1 MTEHPILYRKRLI
14 PDECILLKDDII
26 LSCDSHHIVT
36 KWKALKPKK
45 DLHHGFSCYFLDD
58 HIKIS
63 QFRAEDDTF
72 LYWYC
77 DIVDYVIDE
86 EHDCVTSVDLCI
98 DVVIYPDKSYRVL
111 DLDELAQMQE
121 VGKLT
126 DVMLSTALRT
136 TDRLLQKI
144 YNGEFEEYCSF
155 FSFT

>member
-1 MTEHPILYRKRLI
+1 
-14 PDECILLKDDII
+14 
-26 LSCDSHHIVT
+26 
-36 KWKALKPKK
+36 
-45 DLHHGFSCYFLDD
+45 
-58 HIKIS
+58 
-63 QFRAEDDTF
+63 
-72 LYWYC
+72 
-77 DIVDYVIDE
+77 
-86 EHDCVTSVDLCI
+86 VTSVDLCI